1 MKAQQSSP
9 TASSEGERGVINWDN
24 WSTQLPDSLQRLLS
38 CALWGNGQLLLS
50 ASLTRGLLPLDT
62 QGQLFWQ
69 FSTVNCRQKMP
80 TAQRFLLKL
89 TQKSDSFLQ
98 ELLPSVHANSNKNTD
113 PPNRAELIVRS
124 PGELKEFKNIQ
135 NMSLH
140 QKQAGVQM
148 TFSFL
153 HSLPTKFMPH
163 PQWDPLHTQPLHRA
177 LSSSACNFFF
187 QQGEH
192 HQTGVFSGFATKLR
206 LTWK

>member
-1 MKAQQSSP
+1 
-9 TASSEGERGVINWDN
+9 
-24 WSTQLPDSLQRLLS
+24 
-38 CALWGNGQLLLS
+38 
-50 ASLTRGLLPLDT
+50 
-62 QGQLFWQ
+62 
-69 FSTVNCRQKMP
+69 MP
-80 TAQRFLLKL
+80 TAQRFPQKL

-113 PPNRAELIVRS
+113 PPNRAELIVRP

-153 HSLPTKFMPH
+153 HSLPTKFMPC
-163 PQWDPLHTQPLHRA
+163 PRWDPLHTQPLHRA
-177 LSSSACNFFF
+177 LSSSACNSFF

-206 LTWK
+206 LTWKWPRLGHLSLLPGENVLVLCHWDGTILDYNPEHRIRDSQVHKQTCSWADLQ